1 MEELIDCLD
10 EFGNKTGIV
19 KPKSAIK
26 KDGDYHRVIAV
37 LIVNDDKILI
47 HQRSKNKK
55 VYPSLWSLFIRGH
68 VQSGEDSLDAALREI
83 KEEIGISINKNELE
97 FLYTLKEEAKKKDY
111 IENMFYDTY
120 ILRKNINIKNITIQK
135 EEVDDI
141 KYINIDEVYNL
152 IKNGSK
158 DFVPN
163 NEDYKRIFEYLK
175 R

>member
-10 EFGNKTGIV
+10 EFGNKTGKI
-19 KPKSAIK
+19 KTKSEIK
-26 KDGDYHRVIAV
+26 RDGDYHKVIAV
-37 LIVNDDKILI
+37 LIVNDDNILI

-55 VYPSLWSLFIRGH
+55 VYPNLWSLFVRGH
-68 VQSGEDSLDAALREI
+68 VQAGEDSLDAALREI
-83 KEEIGISINKNELE
+83 KEEIGIDVDKSELE

-111 IENMFYDTY
+111 IENMFYDTFL
-120 ILRKNINIKNITIQK
+120 LRKKIDLKDITIQK

-158 DFVPN
+158 EFVPN
-163 NEDYKRIFEYLK
+163 DEDYKRIFDYIK
-175 R
+175 K

>member
-19 KPKSAIK
+19 KKKSDIK

-37 LIVNDDKILI
+37 LIVNGDNILI
-47 HQRSKNKK
+47 HQRSSNKK
-55 VYPSLWSLFIRGH
+55 VYPNLWSLFVRGH
-68 VQSGEDSLDAALREI
+68 VQAGEGSIDACKREI
-83 KEEIGISINKNELE
+83 KEEIGIDITEDELE

-120 ILRKNINIKNITIQK
+120 LLKKDIDIKDITIQK
-135 EEVDDI
+135 EELNDI
-141 KYINIDEVYNL
+141 KYINIDEVKTQ
-152 IKNGSK
+152 IENGSK
-158 DFVPN
+158 DYVPN
-163 NEDYKRIFEYLK
+163 DEDYKRIFEYIK

>member
-1 MEELIDCLD
+1 MEELIDVLD
-10 EFGNKTGIV
+10 EFGNKTGEV

-26 KDGDYHRVIAV
+26 RDGDYHRVIAV

-55 VYPSLWSLFIRGH
+55 VYPGLWSLFVRGH
-68 VQSGEDSLDAALREI
+68 VQAGESSLDACKREI
-83 KEEIGISINKNELE
+83 KEEIGIDINEDELE

-120 ILRKNINIKNITIQK
+120 LLRKKINLKDITIQK

-141 KYINIDEVYNL
+141 KYIKIDEVHNL

-163 NEDYKRIFEYLK
+163 DEDYKRIFEYIK